1 MAQYTADQLINIMDE
16 SGSEADLSELES
28 KESEIEEDPS
38 FPLPHSDSDT
48 DSDESEGESPGR
60 SPSVSPQSPLP
71 VRRDQERCTQ
81 VDSRIQKKYTMIS
94 SILFT

>member
-1 MAQYTADQLINIMDE
+1 MAQYTADQVINMMDE

-28 KESEIEEDPS
+28 EESEIEDPS

-48 DSDESEGESPGR
+48 DSDESEGESRGR

-71 VRRDQERCTQ
+71 VRRGQERCTQ
-81 VDSRIQKKYTMIS
+81 VDSRIQEKYTMIL

>member
-1 MAQYTADQLINIMDE
+1 MGQYTADQVINMMDE

-28 KESEIEEDPS
+28 EESEIEEDPS

-48 DSDESEGESPGR
+48 DSDESEDESPGR
-60 SPSVSPQSPLP
+60 SPSVMPQSPLP
-71 VRRDQERCTQ
+71 VRRGQERCTQ
-81 VDSRIQKKYTMIS
+81 VDTQKKYTMIL

>member
-1 MAQYTADQLINIMDE
+1 MAQYTADQVINMMDE
-16 SGSEADLSELES
+16 SGSEAEDLSELES
-28 KESEIEEDPS
+28 EESEIEDPS

-60 SPSVSPQSPLP
+60 SPSASLQSPLP
-71 VRRDQERCTQ
+71 VRRGQERCTQ
-81 VDSRIQKKYTMIS
+81 VDSRIQKKYTMIL